1 MAKVDSIAELW
12 LTAAGHSLWEHL
24 DGEPIPW
31 RKAAWD
37 KTILSDPR
45 AEALLIGS
53 LLVLPEATRRGAVGL
68 ESWHFRNAH
77 AAAIWRG
84 ESQPCYEVHALRE
97 FQLALDAVV
106 DEQIVLHW
114 QGQQTPHHDASAEQ
128 VAAALAERVLHT
140 YEARQLLQEA
150 ERLLRDTTAPV
161 AAARGGVVL

>member
-31 RKAAWD
+31 RKAAWG

-53 LLVLPEATRRGAVGL
+53 LLVLPEATRRGATGL

-106 DEQIVLHW
+106 DEQIALHW
-114 QGQQTPHHDASAEQ
+114 NGYRTPHHDASPEQ
-128 VAAALAERVLHT
+128 VAEALAGRILRS
-140 YEARQLLQEA
+140 YQARQLLQEA
-150 ERLLRDTTAPV
+150 ERLLKDTSAPV
-161 AAARGGVVL
+161 SAVRGGVPL